1 MSEPGRKREEFC
13 AHALAW
19 AERFGLSLS
28 AALCH
33 KLGEHYELLL
43 HWNERINLTRITE
56 PEEAARFHYV
66 ESLYV
71 GEFLLP
77 SVRRIADVGSGG
89 GFPGIPLAVVRPD
102 MEVILIEK
110 DRRRAIFL
118 SEAIRR
124 LGLENVEVV
133 CERFQAY
140 ERRDFDA
147 LLCRALERMAE
158 RVPELLAFAEACR
171 QVLLLGG
178 SDLERAVRRHAG
190 PRWTWRSLPIPYAHK
205 RRMLLLEQSTP

>member
-1 MSEPGRKREEFC
+1 VSEPERKREEFYT
-13 AHALAW
+13 HVRAW
-19 AERFGLSLS
+19 AERFGLSLPEV
-28 AALCH
+28 LYR

-43 HWNERINLTRITE
+43 RWNERINLTRIIE

-89 GFPGIPLAVVRPD
+89 GFPGIPLAMARPD
-102 MEVILIEK
+102 VEVVLIEK
-110 DRRRAIFL
+110 DRKRAVFL
-118 SEAIRR
+118 LEVVRR

-133 CERFQAY
+133 RERFEAY
-140 ERRDFDA
+140 DRRDFDA
-147 LLCRALERMAE
+147 LLCRALEHMVE
-158 RVPELLAFAEACR
+158 RVPELLAFAEGCR

-178 SDLERAVRRHAG
+178 SDLELAVARHVGSGWA
-190 PRWTWRSLPIPYAHK
+190 WRSLPIPHAK
-205 RRMLLLEQSTP
+205 ERRVLLLERSAC